1 MFLYRCRLLYSKNV
15 AEFYNQTSINISP
28 KSVVKVETKH
38 GLDLAIYLGKI
49 REISQAEFDEMFL
62 AQQTMVEDEI
72 EQNDIPIESIADI
85 EKVEDLLPGLDINNS
100 RLDNKPQVEVSSFFR
115 SLPVNNDISEDKLPE
130 KDIFPQNMQEKSFEF
145 LEDSLD
151 KNKNGEFLKTKVDKI
166 DKKGELENIDK
177 KKYIRIEGKFIQNAS
192 LEDIE
197 KYKENEKK
205 AAEAF
210 KIFSQQIDAFKLEM
224 KPVSVHY
231 FLDDKKIL
239 FDFVADRRIDFREL
253 VRVLASIFKKRI
265 ELHQIGVR
273 DEARMISGIFICGQ
287 ELCCKRFLHQ
297 LSPITIKM
305 AEVQNAPLNT
315 MKISGYCGR
324 LLCCLQYE
332 YDLYDEVKSKLPAEG
347 EPVYY
352 ENELYFVQEINVLRQ
367 YLKIKN
373 KETVGVVHLSL
384 KDLNFEKNEDGVVKI
399 KSAKIYE

>member
-1 MFLYRCRLLYSKNV
+1 
-15 AEFYNQTSINISP
+15 
-28 KSVVKVETKH
+28 
-38 GLDLAIYLGKI
+38 
-49 REISQAEFDEMFL
+49 
-62 AQQTMVEDEI
+62 
-72 EQNDIPIESIADI
+72 
-85 EKVEDLLPGLDINNS
+85 
-100 RLDNKPQVEVSSFFR
+100 
-115 SLPVNNDISEDKLPE
+115 
-130 KDIFPQNMQEKSFEF
+130 
-145 LEDSLD
+145 
-151 KNKNGEFLKTKVDKI
+151 
-166 DKKGELENIDK
+166 
-177 KKYIRIEGKFIQNAS
+177 
-192 LEDIE
+192 
-197 KYKENEKK
+197 
-205 AAEAF
+205 
-210 KIFSQQIDAFKLEM
+210 
-224 KPVSVHY
+224 
-231 FLDDKKIL
+231 
-239 FDFVADRRIDFREL
+239 
-253 VRVLASIFKKRI
+253 
-265 ELHQIGVR
+265 
-273 DEARMISGIFICGQ
+273 Q